1 MYQGLNGTRSRGF
14 EFETS
19 GSITDNWNATFGI
32 SHYNIKAPGY
42 GDVHPSLPRA
52 TIRSFTTYTLPGAWH
67 GLSVGGG
74 LNWQNAVNIP
84 VADINGDS
92 RNIHQSSVMLLSL
105 MARYAF
111 NDRMSLQVNGD
122 NLLHKKYFIA
132 DDSSDL
138 AFGPPASFMVTFNY
152 KFF

>member
-1 MYQGLNGTRSRGF
+1 M
-14 EFETS
+14 
-19 GSITDNWNATFGI
+19 
-32 SHYNIKAPGY
+32 
-42 GDVHPSLPRA
+42 HPSLPRA

-67 GLSVGGG
+67 ALSIGGG

-84 VADINGDS
+84 VADMDGAT
-92 RNIHQSSVMLLSL
+92 REIHQSSVMLLSL

-111 NDRMSLQVNGD
+111 NNRMSLQVNGD